1 MYFVDFCYTNL
12 NGVNWVNV
20 QELEQ
25 AKFDSYYLNTAA
37 LRTLAIHRDG
47 RGQTYDGLNLSGLN
61 LVVAQVQGAS
71 FVSANLNDVNLQA
84 VDLREAVL
92 KQTQL
97 DGANLSTANLNGA
110 TIEDWGITVKTQLD
124 DIRYTHVYM
133 WAAGAGITNHLC
145 KPDNENEVYEVF
157 AEGEFAEFIRP
168 LTDTLDLYHSQG
180 VDPRVMSAAIKHMSE
195 RYPEAGPQI
204 VAMERR
210 GQYGFNVRVQVT
222 TEADKSALSADYFAK
237 YKQFKALAEAEK
249 QTLIARLDVNMI
261 KAR

>member
-1 MYFVDFCYTNL
+1 MKTVRSDFLIAAAVILCTLVLLGALSIAISGTDLNRPKALLTVDL
-12 NGVNWVNV
+12 PSAV
-20 QELEQ
+20 
-25 AKFDSYYLNTAA
+25 
-37 LRTLAIHRDG
+37 
-47 RGQTYDGLNLSGLN
+47 GLDRQ
-61 LVVAQVQGAS
+61 AQVRYAG
-71 FVSANLNDVNLQA
+71 
-84 VDLREAVL
+84 
-92 KQTQL
+92 
-97 DGANLSTANLNGA
+97 
-110 TIEDWGITVKTQLD
+110 TIAGR
-124 DIRYTHVYM
+124 IRS
-133 WAAGAGITNHLC
+133 
-145 KPDNENEVYEVF
+145 
-157 AEGEFAEFIRP
+157 IRP